1 MNKNLDII
9 KNVVLEMGGVVEE
22 FISERNCFYIKFK
35 NKNILL
41 ERNFSISRQS
51 FNSTKLTRCKDITS
65 KLLLLNSLPS
75 PKVEYFYN
83 KSYDK
88 NIALK
93 KLKNLKYPIILKN
106 ATGSN
111 SRGVFPDIKN
121 NLEAIKILKK
131 ELPFY
136 RSMIAQE
143 MVFGKEYR
151 ILVLDKKIIAALEMV
166 RPYIE
171 GDGVNSIRKIIRK
184 KQDTTLRR
192 TKFDKE
198 LKQTLKNQNVN
209 LDSVLANKKIIFIKQ
224 NSCLAEGGVT
234 KDVTNLVHKDIKG
247 ICVKASKVVGRYLVG
262 IDVICNDISK
272 KPTKKTFFI
281 LELNGKPDIYI
292 HYSPTFGKSR
302 NVVKSIIKFLLKTS
316 VPTNN

>member
-209 LDSVLANKKIIFIKQ
+209 SVLANKKIIFIKQ